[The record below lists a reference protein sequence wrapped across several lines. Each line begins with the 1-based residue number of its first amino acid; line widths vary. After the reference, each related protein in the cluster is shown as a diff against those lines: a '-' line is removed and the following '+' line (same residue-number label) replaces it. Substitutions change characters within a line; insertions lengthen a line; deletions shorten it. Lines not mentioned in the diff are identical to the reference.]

1 MVVLDKVVLKVK
13 GRVVALAA
21 VESRDEAG
29 VCQGKI
35 LGPGRV
41 KVAILTVFD
50 SDCMLP
56 YPTLDATTIQ
66 EAINSY
72 VMWDASETLLV
83 ESSSDSHM
91 ERLATSSSKTE
102 VVMMQG
108 DSESGERREAESD
121 LEKWKNRDLWI
132 GQHVRILSKGDN
144 PIEIA
149 KAKILYSD
157 PQTNIEGNLLGEEF
171 AGVVVLFAGEQVDDS
186 LVRAQIP
193 NYASGHA
200 QLCRWQ
206 INLLRLEENGRIL
219 GDLYVRVAEG
229 DLVIYSPPKS
239 SLSQKRTYNSI
250 RRKLITQE
258 DRGKIAGEK
267 RCVKKCDDEDIRRS
281 MVRECCRQG
290 CGTKWAVDDIK
301 EVRTEIYGV
310 HFEKK
315 LDLLYQKLNAS
326 TGRSDGMILFSKGR
340 FVCQKAFW
348 QLHGI
353 SKSCFYNH
361 RTNSNNGAKQGY
373 HGNKGSI
380 KPRELTMESIVF
392 MKILLKEMG
401 EPMPHVVF
409 DNNRR
414 NETDSVS
421 YRLPACYDKKDVF
434 EELCIRINQASSLP
448 PSRAKFYEEWKSN
461 FANYDFHKKSAF
473 AVCTPCEK
481 YKIWL
486 TRERND
492 ELRRQYEAERQ
503 QHLQLQMSGRTNY
516 YTHNRLATDDPLLY
530 KSAIHDGM
538 DSGKTAIPKQVN
550 YVKALAGVGMP
561 LPLKVAG
568 ILNRGMDQQCLLIS
582 LWGGED
588 WEDTEGRPLKHGFW
602 PRTNHVSGY
611 QRPEEAND
619 VQDRQRIE
627 DDLLMREAEEELLER
642 NQVFVGNPIDREP
655 EHFAPILNIQV
666 GVMLLIRPLDQFPV
680 KNSIWVA
687 KAITSVVREIG
698 SDRFN
703 QLKVQWYRPKH
714 RFRNA
719 SEEQRYAL
727 CMRNNQEWEKDPT
740 MYEEEQTF
748 VYASACVYCWTC
760 RAKSDKLRLT
770 PKGLET
776 ATLMIQ
782 HAAEED
788 P

>member
-35 LGPGRV
+35 LDPGRV
-41 KVAILTVFD
+41 KMAILTVFD

-56 YPTLDATTIQ
+56 YPTLDATTVQ

-83 ESSSDSHM
+83 ESSSDSHT

-102 VVMMQG
+102 VVIMQG

-171 AGVVVLFAGEQVDDS
+171 AGVVVLSAGEQVDDS
-186 LVRAQIP
+186 LVRVQIP

-219 GDLYVRVAEG
+219 GDLYVRYAEG

-239 SLSQKRTYNSI
+239 SLSRKRTYNSI

-258 DRGKIAGEK
+258 DREKIAGEK

-361 RTNSNNGAKQGY
+361 RTNSNNGAKQGF

-380 KPRELTMESIVF
+380 KPRELTMESRVF

-414 NETDSVS
+414 NGTDSVS

-434 EELCIRINQASSLP
+434 EELCIRMNQASSLP

-473 AVCTPCEK
+473 AVCTLCEK

-503 QHLQLQMSGRTNY
+503 QHLQLQLSGRTNY

-568 ILNRGMDQQCLLIS
+568 ILNRGDGPAVFAHISGGGGGGGLWKQNPNFMISSIAQYLRDCESFNGDMRGDLDFKKEIDHPLLEPLSASMKTSHDNKEEIVSYLTAYVRHIRAIQEKTSPTNESHALDQAIIEYWQNVLSVIQ
-582 LWGGED
+582 GED

-602 PRTNHVSGY
+602 PRTNHGSGY
-611 QRPEEAND
+611 QRPEEANN
-619 VQDRQRIE
+619 V
-627 DDLLMREAEEELLER
+627 
-642 NQVFVGNPIDREP
+642 
-655 EHFAPILNIQV
+655 
-666 GVMLLIRPLDQFPV
+666 
-680 KNSIWVA
+680 
-687 KAITSVVREIG
+687 
-698 SDRFN
+698 
-703 QLKVQWYRPKH
+703 
-714 RFRNA
+714 
-719 SEEQRYAL
+719 
-727 CMRNNQEWEKDPT
+727 
-740 MYEEEQTF
+740 
-748 VYASACVYCWTC
+748 
-760 RAKSDKLRLT
+760 
-770 PKGLET
+770 
-776 ATLMIQ
+776 
-782 HAAEED
+782 
-788 P
+788 